1 MQRSS
6 IIATVVA
13 AGAILV
19 AGSVASVAV
28 INATSSTPPQAQTR
42 ELADPRPDAGSQ
54 PAPQALAP
62 QAQPTPATTVTP
74 EPLPSITDEPLPELP
89 EVAEPVAVQRKA
101 PAAPAQPKSV
111 TQKSPKKNT
120 QKSPKKEQ
128 GGKSATAKAST
139 KPSTPS
145 PSPTAEVMEISVEQA
160 VTVVLNATNG
170 GVVQNAEKTDRSGF
184 SAWAIRVLRHDG
196 SIITGYVDRVNGVA
210 FDWVVNQEAPKPTA
224 ASGSGSSGSGS
235 SSHDDDGHED
245 GHEHESD
252 HDDD

>member
-111 TQKSPKKNT
+111 TQQSPTKK
-120 QKSPKKEQ
+120 Q

-139 KPSTPS
+139 KRSTPS
-145 PSPTAEVMEISVEQA
+145 PSPTAEVTEISVEQA